1 MAGSSAQLVTS
12 CIELAD
18 RIRPPLL
25 PLLHHCMYPGTPGTV
40 VHCSR
45 LPRGDAR
52 TTCPFCKV
60 FGESSQPAS
69 QSSSRL
75 QTLVFFLNPHPHPSV
90 ARPTQGSRSLPS
102 RPEFPACLASSH
114 PSTSSATAFPCLDR
128 FSFDVNR
135 TGTRLFLMNLSF
147 LFF

>member
-1 MAGSSAQLVTS
+1 MAGSSAQLATS

-25 PLLHHCMYPGTPGTV
+25 HFYTTACTQVPQVLRYNAQGFPGETLG
-40 VHCSR
+40 
-45 LPRGDAR
+45 PRAPSAR
-52 TTCPFCKV
+52 SL
-60 FGESSQPAS
+60 GSPAS

-114 PSTSSATAFPCLDR
+114 PSTSSAPAFACLDR

-135 TGTRLFLMNLSF
+135 IGTRLFLMNLSF